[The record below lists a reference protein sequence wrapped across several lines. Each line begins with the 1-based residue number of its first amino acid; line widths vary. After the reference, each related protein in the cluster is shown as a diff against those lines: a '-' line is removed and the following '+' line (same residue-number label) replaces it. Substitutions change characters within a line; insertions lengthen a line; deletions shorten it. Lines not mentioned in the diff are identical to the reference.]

1 MLGKLVGHFPICGLL
16 QATDFIKWQATAV
29 MQNWDDQISM
39 GHMIMDM
46 LTRIQQINPTQEEWY
61 VDPRKLDVCV
71 DMSSLA
77 VGITDQNWQDLTD

>member
-1 MLGKLVGHFPICGLL
+1 
-16 QATDFIKWQATAV
+16 
-29 MQNWDDQISM
+29 
-39 GHMIMDM
+39 MDM